1 VVIAAKLFCR
11 NHGQVTPW
19 WGSWQVLRQCWQPAR
34 AKPSAPPNW
43 ASPFAP
49 SGERSRECGPACGA
63 IPAPILPGARWPFGI
78 SIWTPWPLRTRWGVY
93 GMIRETGRLTDDP
106 RFNRRFLRHN
116 EDLATQRYG
125 RFAKTSGSITTPCET
140 IERVTRAHVNPAI
153 DNRGRSEGI
162 FVEIVDGE
170 NFPLRGCP

>member
-1 VVIAAKLFCR
+1 MALWDVYLEGKS
-11 NHGQVTPW
+11 PW
-19 WGSWQVLRQCWQPAR
+19 A
-34 AKPSAPPNW
+34 
-43 ASPFAP
+43 
-49 SGERSRECGPACGA
+49 
-63 IPAPILPGARWPFGI
+63 
-78 SIWTPWPLRTRWGVY
+78 LRTRWGVY

-106 RFNRRFLRHN
+106 RFKRRFLRHD

-125 RFAKTSGSITTPCET
+125 RFTKASGSITTPCET
-140 IERVTRAHVNPAI
+140 IERGTRAHVNPAI